1 MAGVER
7 RYELD
12 ALRRSIAMLTPGVS
26 ALSREEA
33 MDLLGELV
41 EVQERVDRLRAG
53 LRRLLDEDE
62 RQAP

>member
-1 MAGVER
+1 
-7 RYELD
+7 
-12 ALRRSIAMLTPGVS
+12 MLTPGVS

>member
-1 MAGVER
+1 MGS
-7 RYELD
+7 LKTM
-12 ALRRSIAMLTPGVS
+12 S
-26 ALSREEA
+26 EEA

-41 EVQERVDRLRAG
+41 EVQERVDRLRVG